1 MPQPVEPALSLEEI
15 RGKWNL
21 FMKGLRQVDLT
32 AEALLRSEGVHL
44 HSVEGNTVVLTA
56 PSDILRDKMQAEGTR
71 AVIEGVLG
79 SVYQQPLTIRARTVA
94 AQGRRG
100 GEVDDLL
107 AEDSVA
113 AFAVNELG
121 GTVRRIEDKE
131 EQSE

>member
-1 MPQPVEPALSLEEI
+1 VLSLEDI

-44 HSVEGNTVVLTA
+44 YSIEGNTLVLTA
-56 PSDILRDKMQAEGTR
+56 PSDILRDKLQAEGTR
-71 AVIEGVLG
+71 EVIEQVLG
-79 SVYQQPLTIRARTVA
+79 SIYQQPLMIRARTVA
-94 AQGRRG
+94 TQGRRAG
-100 GEVDDLL
+100 KVDDLL

-121 GTVRRIEDKE
+121 GTVKRIEDKE
-131 EQSE
+131 E